1 MRKRLIAAAATVLAA
16 LVAAPAPAHAAA
28 THDIQIDGSP
38 LFTRDF
44 VVIDR
49 SSWLDA
55 DKVQTVTLEEGRRY
69 RLITGTSVAPFTFWT
84 DATGNVHYDPAAESY
99 LDGQGTKRLT
109 LVGVDTTVDARYLTG
124 AGVIVAGGH
133 PRNDDWIRYQKVRLL
148 PSPTYR
154 WQQSSGVLATAT
166 AALDTQGRWTY
177 GGQYA
182 GYLGGN
188 GTTTLTFLG
197 YPLIVDARASGGTG
211 LDVQPIWGNTFT
223 STSVQTLVL
232 LPAKPFSLQVRGG
245 VVSTVSF
252 GLTDD
257 GRIIFDAGQPL
268 AVDTFHGLTRLTVT
282 RPIT

>member
-1 MRKRLIAAAATVLAA
+1 MRKRLIAAAAAVLAA
-16 LVAAPAPAHAAA
+16 LVVAPAPARAAT

-44 VVIDR
+44 AIVGQ
-49 SSWLDA
+49 SWLAVDQ
-55 DKVQTVTLEEGRRY
+55 VQTVSLQEGLRY
-69 RLITGTSVAPFTFWT
+69 RLVTGTSVASFTFWT
-84 DATGNVHYDPAAESY
+84 DTAGNVHYDPAAESY
-99 LDGQGTKRLT
+99 LDGQGTTRLT
-109 LVGVDTTVDARYLTG
+109 LAGVDTTIDARYLTG
-124 AGVIVAGGH
+124 AGVLFAGGH
-133 PRNDDWIRYQKVRLL
+133 QRNEDWIRYEKVRLL
-148 PSPTYR
+148 PGSTYR
-154 WQQSSGVLATAT
+154 WQQSSGVIAAAT
-166 AALDTQGRWTY
+166 AALDAQGRWTY
-177 GGQYA
+177 GSQYA

-211 LDVQPIWGNTFT
+211 LQVQPIWGNTFT

-232 LPAKPFSLQVRGG
+232 LPAKPFHLQVRGG
-245 VVSTVSF
+245 VVSGVSF

-257 GRIIFDAGQPL
+257 GRITFDAGQPL